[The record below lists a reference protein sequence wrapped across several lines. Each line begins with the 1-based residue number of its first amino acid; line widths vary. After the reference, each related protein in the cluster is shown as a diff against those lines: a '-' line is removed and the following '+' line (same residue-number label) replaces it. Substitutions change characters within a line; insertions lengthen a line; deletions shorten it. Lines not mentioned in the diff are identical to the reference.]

1 LLIKTFIVKNK
12 LPIKFIEKLKTIYK
26 NLSFSYSKTNS
37 QKIFFPIFLLF
48 RLKICPA
55 MLNILS
61 TAAGLAGIPKYLAN
75 LANKGNLY

>member
-12 LPIKFIEKLKTIYK
+12 LPIKFIKKLKTIYK
-26 NLSFSYSKTNS
+26 NLSFSFSKTNS

-61 TAAGLAGIPKYLAN
+61 TAAELAGIPKYF
-75 LANKGNLY
+75 